1 MCARLTGGRK
11 CAPSRRDYSTRVR
24 NKLKYRSVRVIAL
37 ACAALSPRRL
47 ATGKQVARSDAVAAR
62 ASVFASFYGKRRT
75 LVCIVANGSR
85 RYHKCGIATSTLES
99 FGGKEKMGGM
109 QG

>member
-1 MCARLTGGRK
+1 MHDSRGGASVR
-11 CAPSRRDYSTRVR
+11 PRDVTIHTRVR

-62 ASVFASFYGKRRT
+62 ASVFAWFYGKRRT